1 MTLGQTT
8 AVAMAWVGALA
19 IGIWMSPFIL
29 ETGEMAPGTRV
40 TAASRVDSRR
50 AGSPPP
56 AAPAPSMPTGATI
69 AAVPV
74 TAPELQARLKPL
86 LTRGANM
93 RVAAEGFENAEQ
105 FAAVVHAAHNTAIPF
120 MLLKH
125 RVLELGKSLD
135 EAIRDSKPNAN
146 AEIEAD
152 RARAEARSVIASL
165 RG

>member
-40 TAASRVDSRR
+40 TAASRVDSRG
-50 AGSPPP
+50 AVSPP
-56 AAPAPSMPTGATI
+56 AASMPTGATI

>member
-1 MTLGQTT
+1 
-8 AVAMAWVGALA
+8 
-19 IGIWMSPFIL
+19 
-29 ETGEMAPGTRV
+29 
-40 TAASRVDSRR
+40 
-50 AGSPPP
+50 
-56 AAPAPSMPTGATI
+56 
-69 AAVPV
+69 
-74 TAPELQARLKPL
+74 
-86 LTRGANM
+86 
-93 RVAAEGFENAEQ
+93 
-105 FAAVVHAAHNTAIPF
+105 